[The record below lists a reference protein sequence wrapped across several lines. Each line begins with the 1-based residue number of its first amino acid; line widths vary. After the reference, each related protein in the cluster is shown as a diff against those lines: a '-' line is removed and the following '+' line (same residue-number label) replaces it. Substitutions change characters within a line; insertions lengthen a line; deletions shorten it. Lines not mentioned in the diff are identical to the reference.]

1 MQKVTYLF
9 ICISTYPLES
19 MKTREFSFLEGVIC
33 VRFSL
38 HCLHNFD
45 EKICMFKLH
54 RQHLL
59 DKAAQIQN
67 CGRNVG

>member
-9 ICISTYPLES
+9 ICISKYLPTRVYV
-19 MKTREFSFLEGVIC
+19 TREFSFLEGVIC

-59 DKAAQIQN
+59 DKAAQIVA
-67 CGRNVG
+67 GM